1 MNTAKRIAELRMLH
15 GMSQEDL
22 AERLIIS
29 RSVVAK
35 WENGTRMPD
44 RRTVEK
50 LSELFG
56 VPPDSICE
64 TDKSALREIEAC
76 VPDGDA
82 GSLDVQQAIDAFLS
96 GLTEKERNVFL
107 RRYHFFEKP
116 SEIAERYGMTPVN
129 VRVML
134 HRLRA
139 GLRKALSDS
148 GSRER
153 KEKKQ

>member
-22 AERLIIS
+22 AARLFVS
-29 RSVVAK
+29 RSLVAK
-35 WENGTRMPD
+35 WENGTRRPD
-44 RRTVEK
+44 GRTVEK

-56 VPPDSICE
+56 VPPDSISG
-64 TDKSALREIEAC
+64 TDKSALREIAAC

-82 GSLDVQQAIDAFLS
+82 STGNVQQIINNFLS
-96 GLTEKERNVFL
+96 GLSEKERNVFL

-116 SEIAERYGMTPVN
+116 SEIAERYGMTAVN
-129 VRVML
+129 VRVTL

-139 GLRKALSDS
+139 GLKEALSGKES
-148 GSRER
+148 PER
-153 KEKKQ
+153 KEKNK